1 MQTQFS
7 GTPPGAAP
15 FENDQAAEATD
26 WRTTMDTSGITSVA
40 AKSQATPA
48 PSTPHVGNA
57 VKARTTSD
65 VKPVEKPVE
74 EAPKESLKPL
84 RDPRSLAFQVD
95 GSRIITTI
103 VDAQNNTVVQQI
115 PDADV
120 IRLAAAIDRLKGFFL
135 LAKA

>member
-1 MQTQFS
+1 MDSPGFS
-7 GTPPGAAP
+7 PVVGTTS
-15 FENDQAAEATD
+15 ATKPVS
-26 WRTTMDTSGITSVA
+26 TGPVGTALKTEV
-40 AKSQATPA
+40 
-48 PSTPHVGNA
+48 PSTDGKHAP
-57 VKARTTSD
+57 
-65 VKPVEKPVE
+65 KPVEG
-74 EAPKESLKPL
+74 APEESLKPL

-103 VDAQNNTVVQQI
+103 VDAQNNTVIQQI

>member
-1 MQTQFS
+1 
-7 GTPPGAAP
+7 
-15 FENDQAAEATD
+15 
-26 WRTTMDTSGITSVA
+26 MDTSGITPVAGPKQPTQAAPTSPVRVA
-40 AKSQATPA
+40 AKTRDTGGDVP
-48 PSTPHVGNA
+48 A
-57 VKARTTSD
+57 VK
-65 VKPVEKPVE
+65 KPAE
-74 EAPKESLKPL
+74 EAPKEPLKPL
-84 RDPRSLAFQVD
+84 RDPRSLAFEVD